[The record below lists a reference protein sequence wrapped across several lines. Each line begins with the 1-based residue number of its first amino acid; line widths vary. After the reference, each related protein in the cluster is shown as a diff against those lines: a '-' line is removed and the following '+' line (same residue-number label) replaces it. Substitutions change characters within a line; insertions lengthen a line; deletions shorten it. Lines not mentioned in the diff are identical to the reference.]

1 MLKIIKNA
9 AVLIITTIL
18 CIFFLEYMV
27 RIMLPQYD
35 PSGHVSFTISSDGT
49 PISKEKGLLRQIKN
63 TGDYNV
69 SLQISPLGLRES
81 KPLKTSTLNDYFVV
95 GDSFS
100 FGWGVDEN
108 NRFSNI
114 LDQLI
119 SGIRVFNI
127 SIPTDFSGY
136 GKLVSYAKKNGA
148 KINKLIIGVT
158 MENDIKDY
166 SLAYISNSDT
176 KRKTLPNSVMYL
188 NQFKYFLKDNSASY
202 FLITSFIHKT
212 SILKNLA
219 KRLGLIVDNYRVLKI
234 NGFNNKRIRESAKK
248 LHSIGQNQR
257 TLVLIIPSRGLWVGD
272 KDSKKIAD
280 KNHRLF
286 ISEIRKFNIDYVD
299 MRQTMESS
307 GNPMKF
313 HFKYDGHWNE
323 EAHNLAAK
331 ELANKINS
339 IIKISEE
346 VK

>member
-1 MLKIIKNA
+1 MNNNFKVMLKFTTNA

-18 CIFFLEYMV
+18 CIFFLECMV

-119 SGIRVFNI
+119 SGVRVFNI

-136 GKLVSYAKKNGA
+136 GKLVSYAKMYV
-148 KINKLIIGVT
+148 NKARGMYRVKRFGS
-158 MENDIKDY
+158 IK
-166 SLAYISNSDT
+166 A
-176 KRKTLPNSVMYL
+176 
-188 NQFKYFLKDNSASY
+188 
-202 FLITSFIHKT
+202 
-212 SILKNLA
+212 KNL
-219 KRLGLIVDNYRVLKI
+219 RLADPIWVNFMKAGEWNPSHFHHGVISLVAYLSVPPEIKI
-234 NGFNNKRIRESAKK
+234 EREEAE
-248 LHSIGQNQR
+248 HSIKSNQPTAGKIQWTYGESMHFSQTYYTATPQEGQVW
-257 TLVLIIPSRGLWVGD
+257 LFP
-272 KDSKKIAD
+272 AD
-280 KNHRLF
+280 LKHMVYPFKSDVERVS
-286 ISEIRKFNIDYVD
+286 ISCNI
-299 MRQTMESS
+299 
-307 GNPMKF
+307 
-313 HFKYDGHWNE
+313 
-323 EAHNLAAK
+323 EAPNF
-331 ELANKINS
+331 EVNKI
-339 IIKISEE
+339 I
-346 VK
+346 